1 MVVDV
6 LPLRAKQGAQL
17 ACTMEEEEEKRA
29 IIFGGSIFNIFENL
43 NRLR

>member
-29 IIFGGSIFNIFENL
+29 IFGGSIFNIFENL
-43 NRLR
+43 NRLK